1 MPSRQQ
7 LAKARAAA
15 AGATAKAGSGLLRAP
30 AGVHPETWRL
40 RCALITARDRVPFAT
55 AEARLLDG
63 LCWFVK
69 AAAKGATCDPA
80 ADGRRLAPG
89 GPGWAGAVAAVGAV
103 ARVCSAE
110 TQVLLAP
117 WCGPAGAA
125 SGAAGVDFRPF
136 GG

>member
-1 MPSRQQ
+1 MPSRQAI
-7 LAKARAAA
+7 AKAKALA
-15 AGATAKAGSGLLRAP
+15 AGAPYRAGSGLLRAP
-30 AGVHPETWRL
+30 PGVHPETWRL

-117 WCGPAGAA
+117 WCGGAAAGAA
-125 SGAAGVDFRPF
+125 TGGVDFRPF